1 MSSFRVGGGDKD
13 VARARRN
20 RPSAARFRL
29 EPAIARR
36 IVGLENG
43 ERRPVICAGARQRSA
58 ARQPNAARRCWPSER
73 PAFSVPGTDGS
84 LLREAAGL
92 KIGVDAYVYMLL
104 ASVTFQLIRASR
116 SPRREPPAFTDDVL
130 RSKKWRNPRI
140 PAKSRCQALKSIAID
155 Y

>member
-1 MSSFRVGGGDKD
+1 MCWCASAFR
-13 VARARRN
+13 
-20 RPSAARFRL
+20 SATAQRGAAML
-29 EPAIARR
+29 A
-36 IVGLENG
+36 
-43 ERRPVICAGARQRSA
+43 AGAA
-58 ARQPNAARRCWPSER
+58 GV
-73 PAFSVPGTDGS
+73 FGPGTDGS

-116 SPRREPPAFTDDVL
+116 SPRRERPAFTDDVL